1 MNTKKYN
8 LGIWVSDKLWHV
20 IKIKYPVLDSFD
32 TKTLCNNELN
42 HFFSGYDPKW
52 IYPYYRYSN
61 DTAENLPNVPATKKT
76 LCQTCLKLSKLS
88 WNDIAQYLINIKV
101 GAINAEESQIRK
113 NKITP
118 NIQKFKR

>member
-8 LGIWVSDKLWHV
+8 LGIWVVDKTWHI
-20 IKIKYPVLDSFD
+20 IKINKHYSEAEALCSSKFD
-32 TKTLCNNELN
+32 NFIIGK
-42 HFFSGYDPKW
+42 DPKW
-52 IYPYYRYSN
+52 IYPYYIPGNEGDYKEIP
-61 DTAENLPNVPATKKT
+61 TTKKT
-76 LCQTCLKLSKLS
+76 LCKKCLKLSKLS
-88 WNDIAQYLINIKV
+88 WNDIVQYLINIKV